1 MNRARAPAILMAEHF
16 IAGMGSYIRSQET
29 NDMVVTPFDG
39 LAGSSGHI
47 VTIETLTAR
56 VAE

>member
-16 IAGMGSYIRSQET
+16 IAGMGSYTRSPRTDE
-29 NDMVVTPFDG
+29 VAVTLLDG

-47 VTIETLTAR
+47 VTKVLIAGIDN
-56 VAE
+56 